1 MNKYLTKKIL
11 LPILTT
17 MLIVFATNSLARAA
31 YTPPVQTEEDFQR
44 WLKDFKKVAIK
55 KGITPSTVETA
66 FKDVHLNH
74 KILKSDRKQP
84 ESFSTFWQY
93 FKRATSEFRIKKG
106 QEMYQKHLP
115 QLREI
120 TKKYGVPERI
130 IVAFWGLETNYGSYT
145 GYHPIIESLATLSYD
160 PRRSK
165 FFSSELLS
173 ALKIIDKNHIQASQM
188 KGSWAGAMGQC
199 QFMPSN
205 YLRYAIDGDN
215 DGKKDLWNSLPD
227 VFNSMGNF
235 LKKIGWQRGEHWGRE
250 VSLPKGFDLSLADSS
265 TKRSLQAWQDL
276 GIKLADGRKFPSLHE
291 TMYAKLV
298 LPYDYSGPAF
308 LVYKNFIV
316 IKRWNNS
323 DKYALAVGHLA
334 DRIVGLGP
342 LSKSQP
348 KNDRS
353 MTRKQVIELQQL
365 LLKQGYKIGNAD
377 GIAGSKTRK
386 ALRDF
391 QSKHNLP
398 SDGYPS
404 YRMLKILRES

>member
-1 MNKYLTKKIL
+1 MNRQAAQKHL
-11 LPILTT
+11 LPLLALL
-17 MLIVFATNSLARAA
+17 LIFFVNNSFARAP
-31 YTPPVQTEEDFQR
+31 YTPPVQTEQSFQL
-44 WLKDFKKVAIK
+44 WLTDFKKIARQ
-55 KGITPSTVETA
+55 KGIRESTLQSA
-66 FKDVHLNH
+66 FKNVHLNH
-74 KILKSDRKQP
+74 KILTSDRKQP

-93 FKRATSEFRIKKG
+93 FKRATSEWRIQKG

-115 QLREI
+115 QLREV

-130 IVAFWGLETNYGSYT
+130 LVAFWGLETNYGSYT
-145 GYHPIIESLATLSYD
+145 GYHPIIESLSTLSYD
-160 PRRSK
+160 QRRSQ
-165 FFSSELLS
+165 FFTKELLS
-173 ALKIIDKNHIQASQM
+173 ALKIIDKNHVKANQM

-227 VFNSMGNF
+227 IFNSMGNF
-235 LKKIGWQRGEHWGRE
+235 LNKIGWQRGEHWGRE
-250 VSLPKGFDLSLADSS
+250 VALPKGFDLALADSS
-265 TKRSLQAWQDL
+265 TKRTLQEWQDL
-276 GIKLADGRKFPSLHE
+276 GIKLADGRKLPSINE
-291 TMYAKLV
+291 TMSAKLV
-298 LPYDYSGPAF
+298 LPYDYTGPAF
-308 LVYKNFIV
+308 LVYQNFRV

-348 KNDRS
+348 KHDRS
-353 MTRKQVIELQQL
+353 MTRKQVTELQQH
-365 LLKQGYKIGNAD
+365 LLKQGYKIGSAD

-391 QSKHNLP
+391 QSKHQLP

-404 YRMLKILRES
+404 YRMLKILRNN